1 MTSEPIDASSDRQAR
16 AVDLIAG
23 AFVVASARLDPI
35 EATFVGIAEEG
46 VASSLT
52 DFSPAG
58 FAERAELDRATLR
71 QLAAVAPADES
82 ERVAVEAMTER
93 LSLAV
98 ELGDAGI
105 PQSQLSVIDSPLH
118 SVREVFDLA
127 DSDTEEDWVAIATRL
142 RGVPAA
148 LAGYTSTLREYAG
161 AGQVTS
167 RRQVAAVL
175 EQIAGWTEP
184 GEDVF
189 SDLVGGAKDNHPSL
203 TNDLTAA
210 AATAT
215 AAVAEFGDFLRTE
228 LAPQARE
235 QDAVGR
241 EIYALTSR
249 AFLGETID
257 LEETYLWGFVELAR
271 IEEQMHFVAAQI
283 TGSPDIDAAVAA
295 LDADPTTRIAGKDA
309 FRDWMQARSDE
320 AVDALAGTHFDIP
333 DPIRRL
339 DCRIAPVNDGGVY
352 YTGPS
357 EDFSRP
363 GQMWWSVPK
372 GVDEFSTWR
381 ELTTVYHEG
390 VPGHHLQIAQTAYR
404 RDLLNRWQRMSCWV
418 SGHGEG
424 WALYAERLMDD
435 LGYLDDPA
443 AKLGMLDS
451 QGFRATRVILDI
463 GLHLQLP
470 IPADNPFGFHPGE
483 TWNPE
488 LGWEFLTQHARL
500 DHASLRFELARY
512 LGWPGQAPSYKVG
525 ERVWLDVRDEA
536 RRAQGADFDLKTFH
550 RRALDLGSIG
560 LAPFRAAM
568 ARP

>member
-1 MTSEPIDASSDRQAR
+1 VTSEPSGPSSTRPPR
-16 AVDLIAG
+16 PVDVIAEDY
-23 AFVVASARLDPI
+23 VVASARLDPI
-35 EATFVGIAEEG
+35 EATFTGIAEPG

-52 DFSPAG
+52 DYSLAG
-58 FAERAELDRATLR
+58 FAERADLNRATLR
-71 QLAAVAPADES
+71 RLAAVEPADES

-93 LSLAV
+93 LALAV
-98 ELGDAGI
+98 ELNDAGI
-105 PQSQLSVIDSPLH
+105 PQSQLSVIASPLH
-118 SVREVFDLA
+118 EVREVFDLA
-127 DSDTEEDWVAIATRL
+127 DSDTEEDWVAIGARL

-148 LAGYTSTLREYAG
+148 LEGYTATLREHAA

-175 EQIAGWTEP
+175 EQITGWTKP

-189 SDLVGGAKDNHPSL
+189 GDLVGGANDDHPSL
-203 TNDLTAA
+203 RADLSSAA
-210 AATAT
+210 AGAT
-215 AAVAEFGDFLRTE
+215 AAVAQFGDFLRSE

-235 QDAVGR
+235 QEAVGR
-241 EIYALTSR
+241 DVYALTSR
-249 AFLGETID
+249 SFLGETID
-257 LEETYLWGFVELAR
+257 LEETYRWGFAELAR
-271 IEEQMHFVAAQI
+271 IEEQMRAVAVRI
-283 TGSPDIDAAVAA
+283 TGNPDVDAAVAA
-295 LDADPTTRIAGKDA
+295 LDADPASRIAGKDA

-320 AVDALAGTHFDIP
+320 AVTALAGTHFDIP

-339 DCRIAPVNDGGVY
+339 DCRIAPVSDGGVY

-390 VPGHHLQIAQTAYR
+390 VPGHHLQVAQTAYR

-435 LGYLDDPA
+435 LGYLDDPG

-488 LGWEFLTQHARL
+488 LGWEFLIQHARM
-500 DHASLRFELARY
+500 DHASLRFELDRY
-512 LGWPGQAPSYKVG
+512 LGWPGQAPSYKIG
-525 ERVWLDVRDEA
+525 ERVWLEVRDEA
-536 RRAQGADFDLKTFH
+536 RRAQGAGFDLKAFH

>member
-1 MTSEPIDASSDRQAR
+1 VTSEPTGPSSTRPPR
-16 AVDLIAG
+16 AVDRIAE

-35 EATFVGIAEEG
+35 EATFTGIAEEG

-58 FAERAELDRATLR
+58 FAERADLNRATLR
-71 QLAAVAPADES
+71 QLAALDPADES
-82 ERVAVEAMTER
+82 ERVAVEAMSER

-98 ELGDAGI
+98 ELSDAGI
-105 PQSQLSVIDSPLH
+105 PQSQLSVIASPLH
-118 SVREVFDLA
+118 EVREVFDLA
-127 DSDTEEDWVAIATRL
+127 DSDTEEDWVAIGARL

-148 LAGYTSTLREYAG
+148 LEGYTATLRQYAD

-167 RRQVAAVL
+167 RRQVDAVL
-175 EQIAGWTEP
+175 TQITGWTTP
-184 GEDVF
+184 GADVF
-189 SDLVGGAKDNHPSL
+189 GDLVGGADIPAMRA
-203 TNDLTAA
+203 DLASAA
-210 AATAT
+210 SVAT
-215 AAVAEFGDFLRTE
+215 AAVAQFGEYLRAE
-228 LAPQARE
+228 LAPQTRE

-241 EIYALTSR
+241 DVYALTSR
-249 AFLGETID
+249 SFLGETID
-257 LEETYLWGFVELAR
+257 LEETYHWGFAELAR
-271 IEEQMHFVAAQI
+271 IEEQMRAVARQI
-283 TGSPDIDAAVAA
+283 TGSPDVDAAVAA
-295 LDADPTTRIAGKDA
+295 LDADPASRIAGRDA

-320 AVDALAGTHFDIP
+320 AVTALAGTHFDIP

-339 DCRIAPVNDGGVY
+339 DCRIAPVSDGGVY

-390 VPGHHLQIAQTAYR
+390 VPGHHLQVAQTAYR

-451 QGFRATRVILDI
+451 QGFRATRVVLDI

-488 LGWEFLTQHARL
+488 LGWEFLTQHARM
-500 DHASLRFELARY
+500 DHASLRFELDRY

-525 ERVWLDVRDEA
+525 ERVWLEVRDEA
-536 RRAQGADFDLKTFH
+536 RRAQGAGFDLKTFH

>member
-1 MTSEPIDASSDRQAR
+1 VTSEPSGPTRPPR
-16 AVDLIAG
+16 AVDRIAE

-35 EATFVGIAEEG
+35 EATFIGIAEEG
-46 VASSLT
+46 VATSLT

-58 FAERAELDRATLR
+58 FAERADLDRGTLS
-71 QLAAVAPADES
+71 QLAAVVPEDES
-82 ERVAVEAMTER
+82 ERVAVEAMIER

-98 ELGDAGI
+98 ELSEAGI
-105 PQSQLSVIDSPLH
+105 PQSQLSVINSPLH
-118 SVREVFDLA
+118 EVREVFDLV
-127 DSDTEEDWVAIATRL
+127 DSDTEEDWAAISTRL
-142 RGVPAA
+142 RAVPSA
-148 LAGYTSTLREYAG
+148 LAGYTSTLREYAA

-175 EQIAGWTEP
+175 EQITGWTKP

-189 SDLVGGAKDNHPSL
+189 GEFVGGAKDDRPSL
-203 TNDLTAA
+203 TSDLTASA
-210 AATAT
+210 ASAT
-215 AAVAEFGDFLRTE
+215 AAVAEFGEFLRTE
-228 LAPQARE
+228 LAPQTRE

-241 EIYALTSR
+241 EVYALTSR
-249 AFLGETID
+249 SFLGETID
-257 LEETYLWGFVELAR
+257 LEETYLWGFAELAH
-271 IEEQMHFVAAQI
+271 IQKQMRLVATEI
-283 TGSPDIDAAVAA
+283 TGSPDVDAAVAA
-295 LDADPTTRIAGKDA
+295 LDADPTSRIAGKDA

-320 AVDALAGTHFDIP
+320 AVTALAGTHFDIP

-339 DCRIAPVNDGGVY
+339 DCRIAPVSDGGVY

-390 VPGHHLQIAQTAYR
+390 VPGHHLQVAQTAYR

-483 TWNPE
+483 TWDPE
-488 LGWEFLTQHARL
+488 LGWEFLIQHARM
-500 DHASLRFELARY
+500 DHATLRFELDRY

-525 ERVWLDVRDEA
+525 ERVWLEVREEA
-536 RRAQGADFDLKTFH
+536 RRTQGAAFDLKSFH

-568 ARP
+568 ARA

>member
-1 MTSEPIDASSDRQAR
+1 MTSEPSGPTRPPR
-16 AVDLIAG
+16 AVDRIAE

-35 EATFVGIAEEG
+35 EATFIGIAEEG
-46 VASSLT
+46 VATSLT

-58 FAERAELDRATLR
+58 FAERADLDRGTLS
-71 QLAAVAPADES
+71 QLAAVVPEDES
-82 ERVAVEAMTER
+82 ERVAVEAMIER

-98 ELGDAGI
+98 ELSEAGI
-105 PQSQLSVIDSPLH
+105 PQSQLSVINSPLH
-118 SVREVFDLA
+118 EVREVFDLV
-127 DSDTEEDWVAIATRL
+127 DSDTEEDWAAISTRL
-142 RGVPAA
+142 RAVPSA
-148 LAGYTSTLREYAG
+148 LAGYTSTLREYAA

-175 EQIAGWTEP
+175 EQITGWTKP

-189 SDLVGGAKDNHPSL
+189 GEFVGGAKDDRPSL
-203 TNDLTAA
+203 TSDLTASA
-210 AATAT
+210 ASAT
-215 AAVAEFGDFLRTE
+215 AAVAEFGEFLRTE
-228 LAPQARE
+228 LAPQTRE

-241 EIYALTSR
+241 EVYALTSR
-249 AFLGETID
+249 SFLGETID
-257 LEETYLWGFVELAR
+257 LEETYLWGFAELAH
-271 IEEQMHFVAAQI
+271 IQKQMRLVATEI
-283 TGSPDIDAAVAA
+283 TGSPDVDAAVAA
-295 LDADPTTRIAGKDA
+295 LDADPTSRIAGKDA

-320 AVDALAGTHFDIP
+320 AVTALAGTHFDIP

-339 DCRIAPVNDGGVY
+339 DCRIAPVSDGGVY

-390 VPGHHLQIAQTAYR
+390 VPGHHLQVAQTAYR

-483 TWNPE
+483 TWDPE
-488 LGWEFLTQHARL
+488 LGWEFLIQHARM
-500 DHASLRFELARY
+500 DHATLRFELDRY

-525 ERVWLDVRDEA
+525 ERVWLEVREEA
-536 RRAQGADFDLKTFH
+536 RRTQGAAFDLKSFH

-568 ARP
+568 ARA